1 MSTTF
6 DYATYTDFSKR
17 AFAPMLRIQEAAAKA
32 IEQVSKYQYE
42 LAGDYLHYGIDQL
55 HAVTKAKDPAEL
67 FSKQADLASAFIDTL
82 TKRTQELTKLA
93 TDTQTSFVHVVEEAA
108 VKGKKAA

>member
-1 MSTTF
+1 MTNPF
-6 DYATYTDFSKR
+6 DYTAYSDFSKR

-55 HAVTKAKDPAEL
+55 HVVTKAKDPADM
-67 FSKQADLASAFIDTL
+67 FSKSADLTSSFIDKL
-82 TKRTQELTKLA
+82 TKRTQEFTKLA
-93 TDTQTSFVHVVEEAA
+93 TETQTSFVSVVEETT